1 VRISSGLRS
10 SRSRVPET
18 PRVVARRDFA
28 DHVFDALADPTR
40 RRIVE
45 RLGRAPATAGEIADE
60 LPVSRQAVVKHLAL
74 LEHAGLVCGERDG
87 RRVVFRLTPAP
98 FAEAAGWMHDVGAA
112 WDRRLDKLAR
122 RVTKSS

>member
-1 VRISSGLRS
+1 VPTSSAPCSKL
-10 SRSRVPET
+10 SRVPET
-18 PRVVARRDFA
+18 RRELV

-45 RLGRAPATAGEIADE
+45 QLGRAPANAGEIADR

-74 LEHAGLVCGERDG
+74 LEGAGLVRGERDG
-87 RRVVFRLTPAP
+87 RRVVFRLTPGP
-98 FAEAAGWMHDVGAA
+98 FTEAAAWMHDVGAA

-122 RVTKSS
+122 RVTKLR